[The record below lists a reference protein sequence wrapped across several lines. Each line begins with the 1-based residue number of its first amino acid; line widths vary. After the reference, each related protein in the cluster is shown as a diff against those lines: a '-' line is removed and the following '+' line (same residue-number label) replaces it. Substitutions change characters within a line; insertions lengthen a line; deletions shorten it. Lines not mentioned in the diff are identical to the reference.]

1 MSTLKQIDNGKDSEG
16 RKSNIEHHKRSKKK
30 QRTQERRKDQCQ
42 LIQNMLL
49 GSIKCEP
56 VSLFSVIFSDVNMD
70 LGNYDDVNK
79 W

>member
-1 MSTLKQIDNGKDSEG
+1 
-16 RKSNIEHHKRSKKK
+16 
-30 QRTQERRKDQCQ
+30 

-56 VSLFSVIFSDVNMD
+56 LSFFSVIFSDANMD

>member
-16 RKSNIEHHKRSKKK
+16 RKSNIERHKRSKKQ
-30 QRTQERRKDQCQ
+30 QRTKERRKDQCQ

-56 VSLFSVIFSDVNMD
+56 LSFFSVIFSDANMD